1 MLGRKIISIKNSF
14 KRSHKKK
21 ERSTTKKRDFVVTGV
36 LVVIT
41 IAFLSF
47 SIPVSLLLY
56 NFELSSNYG
65 VEKGEAWDYRSKFK
79 ILLVGVD
86 QKDGSNSFVDGL
98 ALLTVSPSSGEVS
111 IVNINPDI
119 LVYDSKENKPI
130 TLRRALLVSDNID
143 ILIGLSEE
151 LLATKIDRYFL
162 IKEDFFRK
170 TSEYTNN
177 IAVTLPKRVDDTDVN
192 IKKKWGEGTVKL
204 DSVDFFE
211 FIQSDNNGRDDQLYR
226 QVELYR
232 NYTKSVSIYKI
243 LFSMDDFLEI
253 VNTTVD
259 TNLSKMEI
267 IALFRYLKSVPPDT
281 YHTAYTKEI
290 YLSNL
295 GKAGVYNVFSV
306 NYSLLDQDMGTI
318 LRDKNVQLEQAI
330 VEVQNA
336 SNVGG
341 LASKKSRWISNMG
354 AEVAHIANAP
364 YTEEKTKVYIKDP
377 SRYPNTIKQLK
388 KIFSE
393 NTEFIESE
401 YKYRHIG
408 EIVIVIGKKKL
419 IIKK

>member
-1 MLGRKIISIKNSF
+1 VLGRKITSIKNSF

-21 ERSTTKKRDFVVTGV
+21 EKSTTKKQNFVVTGI
-36 LVVIT
+36 VIVTT
-41 IAFLSF
+41 IAFLIF
-47 SIPVSLLLY
+47 SIPISLLLY
-56 NFELSSNYG
+56 NFELSSNYS
-65 VEKGEAWDYRSKFK
+65 VEKGEDWDYSSKLK
-79 ILLVGVD
+79 ILMVGVD

-98 ALLTVSPSSGEVS
+98 ALLTVYPSSGEVS

-143 ILIGLSEE
+143 VLITLSEE
-151 LLATKIDRYFL
+151 LLATRIDRYFL

-170 TSEYTNN
+170 TDKYTNDVV
-177 IAVTLPKRVDDTDVN
+177 ITLPKKVSDIDIDV
-192 IKKKWGEGTVKL
+192 KKKRDEGTIKL
-204 DSVDFFE
+204 DSTDFFE
-211 FIQSDNNGRDDQLYR
+211 FVQSDSNGRDDQLHR
-226 QVELYR
+226 QLNLYR
-232 NYTKSVSIYKI
+232 NYTKSVSVNKI
-243 LFSMDDFLEI
+243 LFGIDDFLEI
-253 VNTTVD
+253 INTTVD

-267 IALFRYLKSVPPDT
+267 MALFRYLKSIPPDT
-281 YHTAYTKEI
+281 YHTAYTKES
-290 YLSNL
+290 YLNNL

-306 NYSLLDQDMGTI
+306 NYSLFDQGIGTI

-336 SNVGG
+336 SGVGG

-364 YTEEKTKVYIKDP
+364 YTEEGTKVYIKDP

-393 NTEFIESE
+393 NTESIESE

-408 EIVIVIGKKKL
+408 EIVIVIGRKN
-419 IIKK
+419 